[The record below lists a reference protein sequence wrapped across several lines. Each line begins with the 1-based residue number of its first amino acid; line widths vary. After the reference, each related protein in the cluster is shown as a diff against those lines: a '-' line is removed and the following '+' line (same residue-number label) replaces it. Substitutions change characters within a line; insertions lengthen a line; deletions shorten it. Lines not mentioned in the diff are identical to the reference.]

1 MKKLFHKRTSVSVGD
16 SSEYAKAS
24 WPFGKV
30 TFYDGTLVLEVG
42 FKSYRL
48 PYSDIDQICF
58 KSFQVQIEHHNPDVP
73 EHVDLN
79 GFLIPNS
86 LRKAILDYGLPLKM
100 E

>member
-16 SSEYAKAS
+16 SSGYAKAS

-30 TFYDGTLVLEVG
+30 TFYDDILVLEVG
-42 FKSYRL
+42 FRSYRL
-48 PYSDIDQICF
+48 SHSDIAHLCF

-79 GFLIPNS
+79 GFLISNT
-86 LRKAILDYGLPLKM
+86 LKKAILDYGLPLKM
-100 E
+100 K